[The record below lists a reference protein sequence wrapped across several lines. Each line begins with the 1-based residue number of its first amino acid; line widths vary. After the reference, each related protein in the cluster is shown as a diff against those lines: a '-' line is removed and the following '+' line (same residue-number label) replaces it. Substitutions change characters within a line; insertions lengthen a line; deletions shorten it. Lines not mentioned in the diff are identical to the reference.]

1 MIQKVYYPYFDYVRL
16 AAASVVMFGHDNLID
31 WPGSGKIAV
40 DVFFALSGWLI
51 GGILINTKREGLPRF
66 LL

>member
-1 MIQKVYYPYFDYVRL
+1 MRL